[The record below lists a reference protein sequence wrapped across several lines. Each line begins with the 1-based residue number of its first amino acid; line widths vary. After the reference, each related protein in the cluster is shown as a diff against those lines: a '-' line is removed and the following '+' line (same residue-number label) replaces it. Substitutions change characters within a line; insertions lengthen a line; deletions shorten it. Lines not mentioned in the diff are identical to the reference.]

1 MNCRLPLTLIA
12 TLIAFAAP
20 HAARAELPAPV
31 RMMIAAAIAT
41 KDSGKVATVV
51 EVAKVTNPDDLEEI
65 EALHRAFVAERRE
78 LAALQAKE
86 KELAIRNAGLLE
98 QWSGR
103 GEIGAFQ
110 STGNSENVGI
120 TVGLSLQRTGIDW
133 QHRLRSNIDYQ
144 RSNGRTSREQYLLV
158 YEPRYNVN
166 RDLFV
171 YALAQFEKDEFQ
183 GFTSRVSTSGG
194 LGYHVVDT
202 RTLDLSL
209 KAGPAWRRTDLIGGG
224 SEDNVGALAGLD
236 FNWRILPQLTLTQ
249 DTDLVAETGGRAAAI
264 ITSAATSLLLVTG
277 LEAKISDGLTTRL
290 TYTVDYNSN
299 PPAKAVSTDT
309 LTRFTLVYGF

>member
-1 MNCRLPLTLIA
+1 
-12 TLIAFAAP
+12 
-20 HAARAELPAPV
+20 
-31 RMMIAAAIAT
+31 
-41 KDSGKVATVV
+41 
-51 EVAKVTNPDDLEEI
+51 
-65 EALHRAFVAERRE
+65 
-78 LAALQAKE
+78 
-86 KELAIRNAGLLE
+86 
-98 QWSGR
+98 
-103 GEIGAFQ
+103 
-110 STGNSENVGI
+110 
-120 TVGLSLQRTGIDW
+120 
-133 QHRLRSNIDYQ
+133 
-144 RSNGRTSREQYLLV
+144 V